1 MGVQFT
7 KHNVTC
13 CPLHSKRKA
22 FHHLNTHSMH
32 SPSMAVSPRLCK
44 AEAAV
49 ATAAAPAFAAAAAAP
64 AFAAAAAAPALATAD
79 AAAATAAGG
88 L

>member
-7 KHNVTC
+7 KHNVAC

-22 FHHLNTHSMH
+22 LHHLDTHSMH
-32 SPSMAVSPRLCK
+32 SPSMRVSPRLCK

-49 ATAAAPAFAAAAAAP
+49 AATPVATAAAPAIA
-64 AFAAAAAAPALATAD
+64 AAAAAAPALAAAD